1 MNSPIQ
7 NKLDGV
13 LNLCNNYNLHVY
25 IEGSSPKI
33 IDYRNKD
40 LTKSYFSLI
49 LKENNNPLIIVDD
62 IAKFKQQNGET
73 YYNSLTNT
81 DIPYNLTTSTE
92 PCERTLLTNNL
103 TKSDVKIYPNPV
115 VDVLNIETDTNRN
128 SIKIIDLTGK
138 IIDSYSIN
146 EKKISLQVNLYPKG
160 IYIVEVENEK
170 GKTISKFIK
179 K

>member
-1 MNSPIQ
+1 
-7 NKLDGV
+7 
-13 LNLCNNYNLHVY
+13 
-25 IEGSSPKI
+25 
-33 IDYRNKD
+33 
-40 LTKSYFSLI
+40 
-49 LKENNNPLIIVDD
+49 
-62 IAKFKQQNGET
+62 
-73 YYNSLTNT
+73 
-81 DIPYNLTTSTE
+81 
-92 PCERTLLTNNL
+92 
-103 TKSDVKIYPNPV
+103 KIYPNPV